1 MASHPP
7 SVASTKET
15 TNYARLCR
23 LLIDIGAEALRD
35 KFNDIHK
42 PATLYRVLNN
52 VKPKLHSLRS
62 KGILNP
68 IQWGYLYPA
77 IPSKVSSANFDIS
90 LLYILLANICGLPT
104 PATGWKNSPATTDQ
118 SLGAD
123 IIRIKNF
130 RNSVY
135 AHVLKASIDDTTFNS
150 YWSDIRD
157 ILVRLGGA
165 SYDEA
170 ITTLETECMDPS
182 VEEDYKNL
190 LKEWKKQD
198 DYITE
203 QLDLIVQNTGKT
215 HELLQNLKD
224 QMAAKGGDSGE
235 LIWQ

>member
-1 MASHPP
+1 M
-7 SVASTKET
+7 
-15 TNYARLCR
+15 
-23 LLIDIGAEALRD
+23 
-35 KFNDIHK
+35 
-42 PATLYRVLNN
+42 
-52 VKPKLHSLRS
+52 
-62 KGILNP
+62 
-68 IQWGYLYPA
+68 YPA
-77 IPSKVSSANFDIS
+77 IPSTVSSANFDIS

-135 AHVLKASIDDTTFNS
+135 AHVSKASIDDTTFNS

-157 ILVRLGGA
+157 ILVRLGGT

-198 DYITE
+198 DHITD

-215 HELLQNLKD
+215 HELLHDLKD